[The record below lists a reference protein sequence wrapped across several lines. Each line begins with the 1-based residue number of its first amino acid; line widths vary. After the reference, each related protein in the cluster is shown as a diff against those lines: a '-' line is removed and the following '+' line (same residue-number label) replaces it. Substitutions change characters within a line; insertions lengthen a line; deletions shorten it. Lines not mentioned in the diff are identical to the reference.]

1 MCRRQKCLTSCLLP
15 FSPLF
20 LIFSFYSPFFT
31 FFSSFFPFLFP
42 FLLFFPFFP
51 PFPYKLWILFPELIS
66 SPLRGAGGAKV
77 RLYSPGKHTNKNN
90 HLFLNSLLVPW
101 DGWLGIQYRF
111 FFLSK
116 SLTWI
121 HIKFF
126 VKLYTYLYKI
136 VHIQNIQHDTL
147 NCLYEK
153 INNKNILS

>member
-1 MCRRQKCLTSCLLP
+1 MFTSFFLYFLSTLPFLPFSLP
-15 FSPLF
+15 FSPFSFLFFFSFLFSLPF
-20 LIFSFYSPFFT
+20 LINF
-31 FFSSFFPFLFP
+31 
-42 FLLFFPFFP
+42 
-51 PFPYKLWILFPELIS
+51 EIS
-66 SPLRGAGGAKV
+66 SLSWFLPPSGGPGGAKV
-77 RLYSPGKHTNKNN
+77 GLYSPGKHTNKNN